1 MRVQRKTDRSIA
13 AHDALAHQVETMQV
27 ETMMEGAVGRFADQI
42 TRVEVHLSDE
52 NRHQGGG
59 DDTRCM
65 LEARLSRQAPPWPH
79 RGSPGGRA

>member
-1 MRVQRKTDRSIA
+1 MQVQLNTNRQITVD
-13 AHDALAHQVETMQV
+13 DQLAHQVETAV
-27 ETMMEGAVGRFADQI
+27 ESALSRFADQI

-52 NRHQGGG
+52 NRHRDG